1 MDDKPDLIPPA
12 LSVPPATA
20 SSATPAIVVAHLEF
34 KAAMLL
40 LALVLLVGAA
50 IAYLS
55 YARGAF
61 EQTQKLVLVA
71 DDSEGVVVGMNLTF
85 AGFPIGRVHG
95 IELAPDGNARIIV
108 DVPVKDAHWLRT
120 SSVFTLVRGVVGNTN
135 IRAFSGVMT
144 DPALPDGAVRKVL
157 LGDATAD
164 VPRLMAEARQLLQN
178 LNSITAEGSALN
190 STLGS
195 AQTFTGKLNGPGG
208 TLAALLGGQ
217 AEAKKVQLALDRTN
231 SLLSRVD
238 TLAAKTDA
246 QVFGEQG
253 LVRDAKGTVEQL
265 TAILRDARASLKQV
279 DAVLDEAKTVAANAR
294 VASTDLGALRAEVES
309 NLRRVDHLIADI
321 NRKWPFARDTEL
333 KLP

>member
-1 MDDKPDLIPPA
+1 MDDNPPLTPPA
-12 LSVPPATA
+12 SSTPRAPAQ
-20 SSATPAIVVAHLEF
+20 PAVAIAHLEF

-40 LALVLLVGAA
+40 LVLVLLVGGA

-61 EQTQKLVLVA
+61 EQTQKLVLIA
-71 DDSEGVVVGMNLTF
+71 DDSEGVVVGMDLTF

-95 IELAPDGNARIIV
+95 IELAPDGNARINV

-135 IRAFSGVMT
+135 LRAFSGVMT
-144 DPALPDGAVRKVL
+144 DPPLPDGAVRKVL
-157 LGDATAD
+157 LGDATAE
-164 VPRLMAEARQLLQN
+164 VPRMMAEVRQLLQN
-178 LNSITAEGSALN
+178 LNSITSEGSALN
-190 STLGS
+190 KTLGS

-208 TLAALLGGQ
+208 TLAALLGGES
-217 AEAKKVQLALDRTN
+217 EARKVQVALDRTN

-265 TAILRDARASLKQV
+265 TAMLRDARASLKQV

-294 VASTDLGALRAEVES
+294 VASTDLGALRADVEA
-309 NLRRVDHLIADI
+309 NLRRVDRLIADI

>member
-1 MDDKPDLIPPA
+1 MDDKPDLTPPA
-12 LSVPPATA
+12 LSAPSASTA
-20 SSATPAIVVAHLEF
+20 SAVVVAHLEF

-40 LALVLLVGAA
+40 LALVLLVGGA

-71 DDSEGVVVGMNLTF
+71 DDSEGVVVGMDLTF
-85 AGFPIGRVHG
+85 AGFPIGRVRG

-144 DPALPDGAVRKVL
+144 DAPLPDGAVRKVL
-157 LGDATAD
+157 LGDATAE

-178 LNSITAEGSALN
+178 LNSITAAGSALN

-195 AQTFTGKLNGPGG
+195 AQTFTVSHMSKSSVWRKISLKP
-208 TLAALLGGQ
+208 AI
-217 AEAKKVQLALDRTN
+217 AKKKIAQFRDRIIQPRSESPSYPASSTYFSN
-231 SLLSRVD
+231 GRPAASPIASNPPRSR
-238 TLAAKTDA
+238 
-246 QVFGEQG
+246 
-253 LVRDAKGTVEQL
+253 
-265 TAILRDARASLKQV
+265 
-279 DAVLDEAKTVAANAR
+279 
-294 VASTDLGALRAEVES
+294 
-309 NLRRVDHLIADI
+309 
-321 NRKWPFARDTEL
+321 
-333 KLP
+333 